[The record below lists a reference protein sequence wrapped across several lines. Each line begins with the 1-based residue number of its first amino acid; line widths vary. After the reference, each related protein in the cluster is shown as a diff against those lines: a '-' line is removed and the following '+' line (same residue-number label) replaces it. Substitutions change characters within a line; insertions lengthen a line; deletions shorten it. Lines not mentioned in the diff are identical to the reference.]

1 MKCNE
6 CSQIGHLWIVC
17 QEVRQ
22 IMRNRQTQNS
32 HAQNRTRDPR
42 RIDPKQKFYEQT
54 RRPALHAIQAEDQI
68 TRTIPLEHPPETLQR
83 KDYEEEEEE
92 EFSNLLYPDFNRA
105 RVGSATFSH
114 LGIKLRLGPRPIR
127 RCRIGSKRYVVLM
140 DTGAS
145 NDFISEEVARS
156 LDAPLIPSY
165 TKIALGNK
173 NEIASG
179 FKISVGI
186 HLDEEENETM
196 INPFVLP
203 GLAYDIVIGCET
215 LAARKTVITFKNET
229 ETPTIELNYM
239 NQNTINPIITYAQNE
254 NQQTPTWY

>member
-1 MKCNE
+1 M
-6 CSQIGHLWIVC
+6 
-17 QEVRQ
+17 
-22 IMRNRQTQNS
+22 
-32 HAQNRTRDPR
+32 
-42 RIDPKQKFYEQT
+42 
-54 RRPALHAIQAEDQI
+54 
-68 TRTIPLEHPPETLQR
+68 
-83 KDYEEEEEE
+83 
-92 EFSNLLYPDFNRA
+92 
-105 RVGSATFSH
+105 GSATFSH

-165 TKIALGNK
+165 RKIALGNK